1 MKHHCLGAFLTSVVN
16 VLYHKASVT
25 SLHHLLAALF
35 GARYAGTPLTHCA
48 RRRVDRGATTAAS

>member
-1 MKHHCLGAFLTSVVN
+1 
-16 VLYHKASVT
+16 VT

-48 RRRVDRGATTAAS
+48 RTGQGMSFIIELLFIAKS